1 MTLRLSPAELH
12 TLQGQP
18 PRQIG
23 PKSRSDARHEQ
34 KTGSPVSD
42 CPRQLN
48 LFKSRRQ
55 RGSLPPPA
63 PEFNIQCMVADDLRR
78 FAHPEWQL
86 THIPNG
92 GLRNKITAYQLKR
105 AGTKPGWPD
114 MLLLDPF
121 GRPHFLELKR
131 KTGRMSEAQEAFAS
145 WRNARQLVAHAVAYS
160 YQEARRILITWG
172 ALRGIA

>member
-18 PRQIG
+18 PRQL
-23 PKSRSDARHEQ
+23 S
-34 KTGSPVSD
+34 
-42 CPRQLN
+42 
-48 LFKSRRQ
+48 LFKGRRQ

-63 PEFNIQCMVADDLRR
+63 PEFSIQCMVADDLRR
-78 FAHPEWQL
+78 FAHPEWQW

-105 AGTKPGWPD
+105 AGVKPGWPD

-131 KTGRMSEAQEAFAS
+131 RTGRMSEAQEAFAS
-145 WRNARQLVAHAVAYS
+145 WCNARPLVQHAVAHS
-160 YQEARRILITWG
+160 YQEARRILIEWG